1 MRASKTPPPPPGEG
15 PGEREGLRL
24 EGKVVAIH
32 GRHFLVADDNAV
44 VECVTRGKKGGVA
57 CGDRVVFA
65 LTSAG
70 HGVIESIE
78 PRRNLLYRSD
88 EFRTKLLAANLD
100 LAAIVVAAVPTF
112 REELLIRC
120 LVACEVADIPA
131 LIVVNKADLID
142 TAELVERLTPYGE
155 LGYPLL
161 QVSALGE
168 IGELQQR
175 LSGRTTIFVG
185 ASGVGKSTLLNRLVP
200 DAQAVTGEISVA
212 LDAGKH
218 TTTHARMY
226 KLPSPTGGGAG
237 GAGNHAGHL
246 IDSPGMQE
254 FGLSHLDLDSLM
266 AAFPEIRS
274 RKGACRFHNCRH
286 LKEPGCAILAAAA
299 EGAFQKNRLRV
310 YHALLASLDSRR

>member
-1 MRASKTPPPPPGEG
+1 MRTSKTPPPPPGEG

-70 HGVIESIE
+70 HGVIEQIE

-100 LAAIVVAAVPTF
+100 LAAIVVAAVPAF

-131 LIVVNKADLID
+131 LIVVNKADLAE
-142 TAELVERLTPYGE
+142 TAGLADRLAAYGE

-161 QVSALGE
+161 LVSAQGD

-175 LSGRTTIFVG
+175 LADRTTIFVG

-226 KLPSPTGGGAG
+226 KLPSPTGAG
-237 GAGNHAGHL
+237 GEGNHAGHL

-274 RKGACRFHNCRH
+274 RKSACRFHNCRH

-299 EGAFQKNRLRV
+299 DGAIQKYRLRV